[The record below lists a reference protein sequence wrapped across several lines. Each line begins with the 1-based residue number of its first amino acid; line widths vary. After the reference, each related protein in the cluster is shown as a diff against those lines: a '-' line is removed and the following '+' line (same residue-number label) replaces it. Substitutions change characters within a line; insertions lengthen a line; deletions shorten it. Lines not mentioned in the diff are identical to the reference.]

1 MSTPAPHARRILPA
15 PGRAWV
21 WGLLA
26 ALLQLG
32 CPAGEEGFEA
42 EIHLTSVANQSPFDE
57 VDRLEITFEYAGEES
72 KIFPLSAPFDEPPVL
87 EDLPRGDAG
96 DVSVVV
102 RGQVQDAS
110 ADGGWRTV
118 ADGTAGG
125 FAMPPEGPIEI
136 LVLMKGAIALMPGGL
151 DDARS
156 DGTAFLL
163 DDGRVVVI
171 GGGDGETTV
180 PGVELLLADSEDR
193 YRGQSV
199 AELPRMA
206 HAAFLIEDSGTD
218 FDGRVVVVGGDT
230 ECGDFVCFNNVNPA
244 ETTAYE
250 VVAFD
255 PDGDDLDVISSLV
268 YGRIGGKPAR
278 LVDGSWAIDGGFDED
293 GGYPVFPYIF
303 DPAGGGVGW
312 ADSESDGREQHT
324 ATAVDVGN
332 GKVLIAGGIVNN
344 ELQDSALLWSNGPE
358 AMATG
363 SLNQARMR
371 HTATS
376 LPGGGVLIAG
386 GATGQYFDSEGIAL
400 SSVEIYDPEGGVF
413 LPVEPGLN
421 HARQR
426 HIAIP
431 VGGGEAGILVC
442 GGVDKPG
449 DEGSPVLTCEIL
461 SLDTGEFETHAG
473 LELVAGGEGM
483 MGVPLP
489 DGSVLLMG
497 GLASGEPVDEVHLYY
512 P

>member
-1 MSTPAPHARRILPA
+1 MLA
-15 PGRAWV
+15 V
-21 WGLLA
+21 LL
-26 ALLQLG
+26 LLG

-42 EIHLTSVANQSPFDE
+42 ELHLTSVANQSPFDE
-57 VDRLEITFEYAGEES
+57 VDRLEITFEYDGEES
-72 KIFPLSAPFDEPPVL
+72 RIFPLSAPFDEPPVL
-87 EDLPRGDAG
+87 EDLPRAEAG
-96 DVSVVV
+96 DVDVVV
-102 RGQVQDAS
+102 RGQVQDAAAS
-110 ADGGWRTV
+110 GGWRTV
-118 ADGTAGG
+118 ADGSAGG

-136 LVLMKGAIALMPGGL
+136 LVLMKGQIALMPGGL
-151 DDARS
+151 DGARS

-180 PGVELLLADSEDR
+180 PGVEILLADPEDP
-193 YRGQSV
+193 YSGQEV
-199 AELPRMA
+199 GELPRMA
-206 HAAFLIEDSGTD
+206 HAAFLVEDSGTD
-218 FDGRVVVVGGDT
+218 FDGKVVVVGGDT

-268 YGRIGGKPAR
+268 YGRIGGKSAR
-278 LVDGSWAIDGGFDED
+278 LVDGAWAIDGGFDED

-324 ATAVDVGN
+324 ANTVDFGN
-332 GKVLIAGGIVNN
+332 GKILIAGGIVNN

-376 LPGGGVLIAG
+376 LPDGNVLVVG
-386 GATGQYFDSEGIAL
+386 GATGQYFDSAGSPLDSAEL
-400 SSVEIYDPEGGVF
+400 YDPDVGEF
-413 LPVEPGLN
+413 TPLDSTLERS
-421 HARQR
+421 RQR
-426 HIAIP
+426 HIAVP
-431 VGGGEAGILVC
+431 LAGGEAGVMIC
-442 GGVDKPG
+442 GGVDVPG
-449 DEGSPVLTCEIL
+449 EDGTPVLDCEIY
-461 SLDTGEFETHAG
+461 SPDSGEFETNAG

-489 DGSVLLMG
+489 DGTVLLMG